1 MVTPIRFR
9 WFKFYG
15 TVSFMENEKKNKYD
29 FLNQLLGE
37 GDAMVCLDA
46 RQPDV
51 DVPKQHKQNAML
63 NLVFNMSFRR
73 PFVVTQDAIYATL
86 SFGGRPHKCVIPFTS
101 VWAIYEPDT
110 NEGQVWEENIPQD
123 IDLTE
128 EIAKTRA
135 PAPNRKTILKPV
147 AGPASIPSEDK
158 SKRDRSHLRVI
169 K

>member
-1 MVTPIRFR
+1 
-9 WFKFYG
+9 
-15 TVSFMENEKKNKYD
+15 MENEKKNKHD

-63 NLVFNMSFRR
+63 NLVFNMQFRR
-73 PFVVTQDAIYATL
+73 PFEVTEEAIHATL

-110 NEGQVWEENIPQD
+110 NQGQVWEENIPQD
-123 IDLTE
+123 IDLAE
-128 EIAKTRA
+128 EIARSQKGEPARKTSIQPVSGTKSEA
-135 PAPNRKTILKPV
+135 PAEEKTK
-147 AGPASIPSEDK
+147 K
-158 SKRDRSHLRVI
+158 DRSHLRVI